1 MDKIFFIGIMI
12 GIISRLIMLNLDD
25 KQYPTQPN
33 ILTSQIVLAF
43 VASSLGALLIPAL
56 VNRSYTSI
64 TFLSLAA
71 EQFRQV
77 RSNRRDTLQDLESI
91 QLVPRGNSFI
101 EEIARTYEIR
111 NYMCIVTSFITVAS
125 FWALNNEVKLSE
137 NPSIIIS
144 TIIGLIVSFILRKL
158 LSRQSISDIA
168 EVSIVD
174 ISFEDDCVLKVGNL
188 KGITNVGLKSDR
200 ERYIKHGI
208 GIEIRPKNNSYT
220 NAGILSYPGQRQVI
234 CYNLYS
240 RLGIFRESNE
250 PAFTPIPRVDPETR
264 SLYIAFIPMERDE
277 RKIIEAVK
285 SCPVLESAK
294 GKNLSLKNLKIIG
307 KENE

>member
-1 MDKIFFIGIMI
+1 MDKIFFIGII
-12 GIISRLIMLNLDD
+12 VGIISRLIMLNLDD

-144 TIIGLIVSFILRKL
+144 TIIGLIVAFILRKL
-158 LSRQSISDIA
+158 LSRQSISDIS

-220 NAGILSYPGQRQVI
+220 NAGNLSYPGQRQVI
-234 CYNLYS
+234 C
-240 RLGIFRESNE
+240 
-250 PAFTPIPRVDPETR
+250 
-264 SLYIAFIPMERDE
+264 
-277 RKIIEAVK
+277 
-285 SCPVLESAK
+285 
-294 GKNLSLKNLKIIG
+294 
-307 KENE
+307 

>member
-101 EEIARTYEIR
+101 
-111 NYMCIVTSFITVAS
+111 
-125 FWALNNEVKLSE
+125 
-137 NPSIIIS
+137 
-144 TIIGLIVSFILRKL
+144 
-158 LSRQSISDIA
+158 
-168 EVSIVD
+168 
-174 ISFEDDCVLKVGNL
+174 
-188 KGITNVGLKSDR
+188 
-200 ERYIKHGI
+200 
-208 GIEIRPKNNSYT
+208 
-220 NAGILSYPGQRQVI
+220 
-234 CYNLYS
+234 
-240 RLGIFRESNE
+240 
-250 PAFTPIPRVDPETR
+250 
-264 SLYIAFIPMERDE
+264 
-277 RKIIEAVK
+277 
-285 SCPVLESAK
+285 
-294 GKNLSLKNLKIIG
+294 
-307 KENE
+307 

>member
-1 MDKIFFIGIMI
+1 MDKIFFIGII
-12 GIISRLIMLNLDD
+12 VGIISRLIMLNLDD

-77 RSNRRDTLQDLESI
+77 RSNRRDTLQDLEST

-125 FWALNNEVKLSE
+125 F
-137 NPSIIIS
+137 
-144 TIIGLIVSFILRKL
+144 
-158 LSRQSISDIA
+158 
-168 EVSIVD
+168 
-174 ISFEDDCVLKVGNL
+174 
-188 KGITNVGLKSDR
+188 
-200 ERYIKHGI
+200 
-208 GIEIRPKNNSYT
+208 
-220 NAGILSYPGQRQVI
+220 
-234 CYNLYS
+234 
-240 RLGIFRESNE
+240 LGI
-250 PAFTPIPRVDPETR
+250 
-264 SLYIAFIPMERDE
+264 
-277 RKIIEAVK
+277 K
-285 SCPVLESAK
+285 
-294 GKNLSLKNLKIIG
+294 
-307 KENE
+307 